1 MAPGTIGG
9 SKPRVTTTKVV
20 EAIRVYKSFDPG
32 MFAWEI
38 KEKLISD
45 GVCTKANVPSVSSI
59 SRILR
64 KRLHEMPQEV
74 SNQQKNSPNSSYS
87 DASSNSIANFLTRV
101 NLDI

>member
-20 EAIRVYKSFDPG
+20 DAIRVYKSFDPG

-45 GVCTKANVPSVSSI
+45 GVCTKVNVPSVSSI

-64 KRLHEMPQEV
+64 KRLHEMPVANQENTV
-74 SNQQKNSPNSSYS
+74 QQKNSPNSSYS
-87 DASSNSIANFLTRV
+87 DASSNSIVNFEEILF
-101 NLDI
+101 